1 MAELHT
7 QVVPRRVRFDPTRP
21 RGADAYGHAF
31 RHSRRVTFLKFALPT
46 IAAISIAA
54 FFLTMRFADITRI
67 TSVTATGLNVDSKS
81 LTMEAPHMSGFDAS
95 RHPYQLKAIK
105 AVQDL
110 INPQVVNLDTIDAR
124 FATDDANTA
133 VLKARSGV
141 LNNVKNTLTLK
152 DGITI
157 RTSDG
162 YQATMIDADIDITK
176 GKLISTKPVEVHS
189 SDGNWLKANG
199 VHIEDKGAKVT
210 FIDGVSVNYIPSDQD
225 ASPAAPPG
233 RQTGTDAA
241 AGRIRS
247 ATE

>member
-67 TSVTATGLNVDSKS
+67 TSVTAAGLNVDAKS

-225 ASPAAPPG
+225 ASPAAPE